1 MTIEELYE
9 LVLRQDPEAK
19 RKGSEITSRG
29 TLYLSALTVLPTGVR
44 LTAGGSLYLRNLT
57 ELPEGI
63 SLSSGGALYLDSLT
77 ALPEGVALSSGGAL
91 YLGSL
96 TALPDGVSL
105 SAGSWLYLD
114 SLRSEHQVYQ
124 SRHIRLRTIDEHT
137 MRLISSRALADGV
150 TLWRAQ
156 YFLGHLDT
164 DPRCYVAQRGDLY
177 AHGDTAEQ
185 ALRDLRFKEAS
196 ANLDTY
202 EVVATIKARGTVTFN
217 DYRLLTGACESGLRE
232 GLRSLGVDPDLPEM
246 PLADALRLSRG
257 QYGGDRFAEL
267 MGER

>member
-1 MTIEELYE
+1 MTIEELYK
-9 LVLRQDPEAK
+9 LVLRQDPEAT
-19 RKGSEITSRG
+19 REGREIASSWN
-29 TLYLSALTVLPTGVR
+29 LYLSALTVLPEGVR
-44 LTAGGSLYLRNLT
+44 LTAGGSLDLRRLT
-57 ELPEGI
+57 V
-63 SLSSGGALYLDSLT
+63 
-77 ALPEGVALSSGGAL
+77 LPEGVALSAGGAL
-91 YLGSL
+91 NLQSL
-96 TALPDGVSL
+96 TALPDGISL
-105 SAGSWLYLD
+105 SAGRWIDLSSVTTLPEGVALSARRALYLW
-114 SLRSEHQVYQ
+114 SLQSEHQVYQ
-124 SRHIRLRTIDEHT
+124 GRSIRLRMIDGYA
-137 MRLISSRALADGV
+137 MRLISSRPLPDGA

-164 DPRCYVAQRGDLY
+164 DPRCYIAQRGDLY

-185 ALRDLRFKEAS
+185 AVRDLRFKEAS

-232 GLRSLGVDPDLPEM
+232 GLRSLGVDPDFPEM